1 MTLTLNQVLGIILT
15 VAAVVAVVF
24 LTLFLNQLRRTAKE
38 GERTLVKAQATM
50 EGLQVIEAKLNANLD
65 NVGQVLAASKKAVTG
80 ISEVTLYLTSNVIR
94 PTAKYWPFVL
104 PLVRL
109 GLQQWKKRKEKE
121 KKDG

>member
-15 VAAVVAVVF
+15 VAGVVAIVF

-38 GERTLVKAQATM
+38 GEKTLVKAQATM